1 MPRPCQ
7 WSHEPQA
14 AQEVLE
20 LLQLICLFEIIEEKK
35 DKSTL
40 TYPETVPW
48 PSLME
53 VFVGHQHRKPIP
65 PPWPRPL
72 TISMEIVGLQNET
85 TNPQTCQALHH
96 LRLPRSVASIRN
108 IWDQRG

>member
-53 VFVGHQHRKPIP
+53 VFVGQQHRKPNQQHRKPSP
-65 PPWPRPL
+65 PPWPLQPVPRPS
-72 TISMEIVGLQNET
+72 TISMEIVGLQNRT

-96 LRLPRSVASIRN
+96 LRFPR
-108 IWDQRG
+108 